1 MERDATLG
9 LVRARPES
17 TLHRLSARVV
27 PFAGLLVLSVG
38 LALST
43 DRFLSLSN
51 LLDVA
56 RRVSVINIIA
66 LGMTF
71 VIITGGIDLSVG
83 SIVALG
89 GVAGTWSL
97 TQGAPILAGV
107 AIGVAVGALA
117 GLLNGVLVGAL
128 HIPPFVATLGTMGAL
143 RGLALFVTNGVT
155 VTEGVPQTFARVADG
170 RLLGIPYP
178 VLVLV
183 PLALLAHG
191 VLMRTPFGR
200 YCYALGGNR
209 QAGFLAGL
217 SIPWILVS
225 VYVISGALAGLAGM
239 IDAARILTGN
249 PTAGLEYELQVI
261 AAVVIGGASLTG
273 GKGTIVGATTGA
285 VLMAVLQNGS
295 NLLGISPFV
304 PRMVIGALI
313 IVAVGFDVWRE
324 RRQS

>member
-1 MERDATLG
+1 VSALR
-9 LVRARPES
+9 
-17 TLHRLSARVV
+17 RLSATLV
-27 PFAGLLVLSVG
+27 PFAGLIAIAV
-38 LALST
+38 ALTIAT
-43 DRFLSLSN
+43 DRFLTLAN

-83 SIVALG
+83 SIVALS

-97 TQGAPILAGV
+97 TQGASIGAGV
-107 AIGVAVGALA
+107 AIGVAVGAVA
-117 GLLNGVLVGAL
+117 GLLNGALVAAL

-155 VTEGVPQTFARVADG
+155 VTEGVPLKFAQVADG

-178 VLVLV
+178 VLMLV
-183 PLALLAHG
+183 PLAFVAHG
-191 VLMRTPFGR
+191 VLVRTPFGR

-225 VYVISGALAGLAGM
+225 VYVISGATAGLAGM

-273 GKGTIVGATTGA
+273 GKGTIIGATIGA

-295 NLLGISPFV
+295 NLIGISPFV
-304 PRMVIGALI
+304 QRMVIGALI
-313 IVAVGFDVWRE
+313 VVAVGFDVWRE
-324 RRQS
+324 RRSASSFFMRG

>member
-17 TLHRLSARVV
+17 ALHRLSARVV
-27 PFAGLLVLSVG
+27 PFAGLLVLSVA

-128 HIPPFVATLGTMGAL
+128 HIPPLVATLGTMGAL

-155 VTEGVPQTFARVADG
+155 VTEGVPLSFARVADG
-170 RLLGIPYP
+170 RLLGVPYP
-178 VLVLV
+178 VLMLAPLAVLAHFVLV
-183 PLALLAHG
+183 
-191 VLMRTPFGR
+191 RTPFGR
-200 YCYALGGNR
+200 YCYALVGNR

-217 SIPWILVS
+217 SIPRTLV
-225 VYVISGALAGLAGM
+225 G
-239 IDAARILTGN
+239 
-249 PTAGLEYELQVI
+249 
-261 AAVVIGGASLTG
+261 
-273 GKGTIVGATTGA
+273 
-285 VLMAVLQNGS
+285 
-295 NLLGISPFV
+295 
-304 PRMVIGALI
+304 
-313 IVAVGFDVWRE
+313 
-324 RRQS
+324 

>member
-1 MERDATLG
+1 MPADAQQSALR
-9 LVRARPES
+9 RAS
-17 TLHRLSARVV
+17 GRLL
-27 PFAGLLVLSVG
+27 PFAGLFVISAA

-43 DRFLSLSN
+43 DRFLTLSN

-97 TQGAPILAGV
+97 TQGAPMLGGV
-107 AIGVAVGALA
+107 AIGVGVGALA

-155 VTEGVPQTFARVADG
+155 VTEGVPAQFAGVADS

-178 VLVLV
+178 V
-183 PLALLAHG
+183 
-191 VLMRTPFGR
+191 
-200 YCYALGGNR
+200 
-209 QAGFLAGL
+209 
-217 SIPWILVS
+217 
-225 VYVISGALAGLAGM
+225 
-239 IDAARILTGN
+239 
-249 PTAGLEYELQVI
+249 
-261 AAVVIGGASLTG
+261 
-273 GKGTIVGATTGA
+273 
-285 VLMAVLQNGS
+285 
-295 NLLGISPFV
+295 
-304 PRMVIGALI
+304 
-313 IVAVGFDVWRE
+313 
-324 RRQS
+324 

>member
-1 MERDATLG
+1 MTALR
-9 LVRARPES
+9 
-17 TLHRLSARVV
+17 RLSATLV
-27 PFAGLLVLSVG
+27 PFAGLIAISV
-38 LALST
+38 ALTIAT
-43 DRFLSLSN
+43 DRFLTLGN

-83 SIVALG
+83 SIVALS

-97 TQGAPILAGV
+97 TQGASIGTGV
-107 AIGVAVGALA
+107 AIGVLVGAVA
-117 GLLNGVLVGAL
+117 GLVNGTLVAAL
-128 HIPPFVATLGTMGAL
+128 HIPPFVATLGTMGAF

-155 VTEGVPQTFARVADG
+155 VTERVPLTFAQVADG

-178 VLVLV
+178 VLMLV
-183 PLALLAHG
+183 PLAFLAHG
-191 VLMRTPFGR
+191 VLVRTPFGR

-217 SIPWILVS
+217 AIPWILVS
-225 VYVISGALAGLAGM
+225 VYVISGATAGLAGM

-273 GKGTIVGATTGA
+273 GKGTIIGATFGA
-285 VLMAVLQNGS
+285 LLMAVLQNGS

-304 PRMVIGALI
+304 QRMVIGALI
-313 IVAVGFDVWRE
+313 VVAVGFDVWRE
-324 RRQS
+324 RRSASR

>member
-1 MERDATLG
+1 MRRDAGPGALG
-9 LVRARPES
+9 
-17 TLHRLSARVV
+17 RLKSRLL
-27 PFAGLLVLSVG
+27 PFAALLIVSIA
-38 LALST
+38 LAIAT
-43 DRFLSLSN
+43 DRFLTLAN

-71 VIITGGIDLSVG
+71 VIVTGGIDLSVG
-83 SIVALG
+83 SIVALS

-97 TQGAPILAGV
+97 TQGASIGAGV
-107 AIGVAVGALA
+107 AIGVAVGAVA
-117 GLLNGVLVGAL
+117 GLLNGALVAAL

-155 VTEGVPQTFARVADG
+155 VTEGVPLKFAQVADG
-170 RLLGIPYP
+170 RLLGVPYP
-178 VLVLV
+178 VLMLAPLAVLAHFVLV
-183 PLALLAHG
+183 
-191 VLMRTPFGR
+191 RTPFGR

-225 VYVISGALAGLAGM
+225 VYVISGATAGLAGM

-273 GKGTIVGATTGA
+273 GKGTILGATTGA

-304 PRMVIGALI
+304 QRMVIGALI

-324 RRQS
+324 RTGR